1 MIFVFDY
8 ENKIHDSD
16 VAELL
21 KNLIFEI
28 NPI

>member
-16 VAELL
+16 VEELL
-21 KNLIFEI
+21 KNFIFEI